1 MVIPRVHATTSV
13 GSESIVAAAESI
25 GVSTRSGADVRLI
38 KVRSEATLD
47 GGESPP
53 PLMAEGEFTLAS
65 GGPGEEGA

>member
-1 MVIPRVHATTSV
+1 M
-13 GSESIVAAAESI
+13 IVAIDRARLHRPVWPGDRLLIAAAV
-25 GVSTRSGADVRLI
+25 VSRFGRLI

-53 PLMAEGEFTLAS
+53 PLMSEGEFTLAA